1 MEPATASLRS
11 PVTAWSLRERGAANG
26 VTGVAHSMASPKRP
40 SAAWLPVAGD
50 LAPSALPLLGF
61 FVAYQFLHWMKPSE
75 PYLVDYAREHGG
87 IADDVTVNTVYP
99 WSTYTLLPA
108 TVLSAALY
116 EVAGSWVALAVAA
129 VADVFSVALVI
140 PATAANLAPFIAS
153 EFAFSASFAS
163 LFLVS
168 ATLASRL
175 PPSRYQQAASWNRAA
190 TLLST
195 MASAL
200 IGQALVSAGHLPA
213 TITTSLIFSVASG
226 GLLAAAAAWEGGSW
240 CQRRWGGAAEVEA
253 PAAVAA
259 TPPPSTSARWER
271 LRQSLQCIASAARD
285 PTAAALGLLT
295 AVFLATHMLALTY
308 WQTLLESLAPA
319 ETYNGAV
326 LAAAYAV
333 SAITTWLPSL
343 RRVDDACVVYLTD
356 ISLVNVIVAGG
367 ALFTMGATTS
377 FGLAAGAFVLYHA
390 TTEGAMVI
398 LNAQLG
404 RRVAALAAA
413 AHPSAPSPMLRAG
426 EDGGLTTAA
435 AGDDA
440 KDAGAFAPSAPPHA
454 PLIVVHQETQRHGR
468 VLLADPLSVAVEADG
483 DAALRSPLLLSAT
496 RAASAAAAAS
506 ASGLDG
512 AAATGAH
519 LPAPASAAS
528 LNAHQPH
535 LAGAV
540 GGGLD
545 KPPPPTRAR
554 FGAVFGAVT
563 LLAQALQVALQ
574 YSIGRGGADLPLARR
589 YLVFGSLLW
598 LVAAGLAVRWAQ
610 TAMCPGGRLRGCCGR
625 R

>member
-1 MEPATASLRS
+1 
-11 PVTAWSLRERGAANG
+11 
-26 VTGVAHSMASPKRP
+26 
-40 SAAWLPVAGD
+40 
-50 LAPSALPLLGF
+50 
-61 FVAYQFLHWMKPSE
+61 MKPSE
-75 PYLVDYAREHGG
+75 PYLVDYARQHGG

-108 TVLSAALY
+108 TVLSALLY
-116 EVAGSWVALAVAA
+116 ELAGSWVALAVAA

-200 IGQALVSAGHLPA
+200 IGQALVSAGHLSA
-213 TITTSLIFSVASG
+213 TITTSLVFSIASA
-226 GLLAAAAAWEGGSW
+226 GLLALAAGWEGGSW
-240 CQRRWGGAAEVEA
+240 CRRRWGNTRPGAVAAQDA
-253 PAAVAA
+253 PAAP
-259 TPPPSTSARWER
+259 TTSGLPSSLPPLSRWARLQQSAR
-271 LRQSLQCIASAARD
+271 CVAVAARD
-285 PTAAALGLLT
+285 PTAAAMGLLT

-319 ETYNGAV
+319 ESYNGAV

-343 RRVDDACVVYLTD
+343 RRVDDACMVHLAD
-356 ISLVNVIVAGG
+356 ISLVNVVVAGG
-367 ALFTMGATTS
+367 ALFTMGATRS

-404 RRVAALAAA
+404 RRVAAL
-413 AHPSAPSPMLRAG
+413 
-426 EDGGLTTAA
+426 TAA
-435 AGDDA
+435 ASQAAGSSAAGQLDA
-440 KDAGAFAPSAPPHA
+440 LGSDAALDVAPSSPPPH

-468 VLLADPLSVAVEADG
+468 VLLGDPLSVAV
-483 DAALRSPLLLSAT
+483 DAASDGGSGAMHSPLLSSPGGG
-496 RAASAAAAAS
+496 SAAAAS
-506 ASGLDG
+506 
-512 AAATGAH
+512 
-519 LPAPASAAS
+519 PAEPP
-528 LNAHQPH
+528 LQG
-535 LAGAV
+535 GAV
-540 GGGLD
+540 IAD
-545 KPPPPTRAR
+545 KAPSPARAR

-563 LLAQALQVALQ
+563 LLAQALQIALQ

-598 LVAAGLAVRWAQ
+598 LVAAGLAVRWVHA
-610 TAMCPGGRLRGCCGR
+610 ALCRGAGQPARSCR
-625 R
+625 RQCAWR